1 MLIRRAL
8 PLWILLGV
16 LASAA
21 ALGGYAVV
29 QQVLRSAANHPQM
42 EMAQAAA
49 ARLSSGASPGSVVSL
64 TPVDIGSSANPY
76 LIVVDANGSILAS
89 SAELGGSPVLPPQG
103 VFAYVRDHGEDVI
116 SWQPAQGVRS
126 AIVVDSYR
134 GGYVVTGRSLGWT
147 EQAESGLV
155 LWAMA
160 GWAAAI
166 LAAGVLSLVLV
177 RLRDSISR

>member
-1 MLIRRAL
+1 VLIRRAL

-21 ALGGYAVV
+21 ALGGYTVV

-49 ARLSSGASPGSVVSL
+49 ARLSSGASPGSVVNLS
-64 TPVDIGSSANPY
+64 PVDIGSSADPY
-76 LIVVDANGSILAS
+76 LIVVDANGSTLAS
-89 SAELGGSPVLPPQG
+89 SAELGGSPVVPPPG
-103 VFAYVRDHGEDVI
+103 VFAYVRDHGQDVI
-116 SWQPAQGVRS
+116 SWQPAEGVRS
-126 AIVVDSYR
+126 AIVVDAFR
-134 GGYVVTGRSLGWT
+134 GGFVVAGRSLAWT

-160 GWAAAI
+160 GWVVAI
-166 LAAGVLSLVLV
+166 LAAGGLSLLVV